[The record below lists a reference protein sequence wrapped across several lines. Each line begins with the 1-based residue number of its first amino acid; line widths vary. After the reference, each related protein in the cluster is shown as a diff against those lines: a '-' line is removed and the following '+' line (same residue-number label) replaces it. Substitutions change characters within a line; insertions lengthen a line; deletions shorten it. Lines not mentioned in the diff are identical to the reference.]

1 MRLNP
6 EIWGPHFWF
15 FLHTLTLCY
24 PNYPNSVTKKKYY
37 EFIQNLPLF
46 IPVED
51 MAKSFE
57 ELLSLYPVSPYLD
70 SRDAFVKWMHF
81 IHNKVNERLEK
92 PTVSYTD
99 FYQSYY
105 EQYKPT
111 EVKWNSYYK
120 VRGQLIYL
128 AIIISLFSLV
138 YYLYNMD

>member
-15 FLHTLTLCY
+15 FLHTITLCY
-24 PNYPNSVTKKKYY
+24 PNFPNSVTKKKYY
-37 EFIQNLPLF
+37 EFIQNIPLF

-51 MAKSFE
+51 MSKSFE
-57 ELLSLYPVSPYLD
+57 ELLGLYPVSPYLD

-92 PTVSYTD
+92 PTMTYND

-111 EVKWNSYYK
+111 EVKWKNFYK
-120 VRGQLIYL
+120 IRGQLIYL
-128 AIIISLFSLV
+128 AIVISLLFLV
-138 YYLYNMD
+138 YYMYNID